1 MKRTNYYSYG
11 ITFLITFVFVIIWL
25 IEIIKGDMPQIDI
38 WMQQFTQQ
46 FTDTP
51 IYTMFRAIT
60 ELGSF
65 HVVAPLT
72 VVTTIA
78 LGIIYRDYRPAITLA
93 LGVLT
98 THILNTLIK
107 SVVQRERPSIS
118 AALNAEGF
126 SYPSGHAMVST
137 VCYGIIAYFI
147 IRKLK
152 QASTRKIVLTL
163 FTITIFL
170 IGLSRPFL
178 NVHYTTDIITGFF
191 LGTISLYTW
200 IQFYLFLK
208 K

>member
-1 MKRTNYYSYG
+1 MKSTNYYPYV

-51 IYTMFRAIT
+51 IYTAFRAIT

-72 VVTTIA
+72 VIATII
-78 LGIIYRDYRPAITLA
+78 LGIIYRDYRPALTLG
-93 LGVLT
+93 LGVLS
-98 THILNTLIK
+98 THLLNQLIK
-107 SVVQRERPSIS
+107 TTVARERPSIS
-118 AALNAEGF
+118 VALNAEGF

-147 IRKLK
+147 ITKLK
-152 QASTRKIVLTL
+152 QASTRKIVLTF
-163 FTITIFL
+163 FTVTIFL

-178 NVHYTTDIITGFF
+178 NVHYTSDIITGFF
-191 LGTISLYTW
+191 LGTISLYIW
-200 IQFYLFLK
+200 IRFYLFLK